1 MYGALSDP
9 PHKEH
14 VAGSVVWLHLLMY
27 CTRPIPSRHIWHE
40 PKLTIELGMSSG
52 PCSSLLCG
60 RVALYC
66 TLRHIMQFLPELV
79 KQCICVSLTK
89 VMVGAHIG
97 SLPLLPNSIDKKQA
111 LQKPVC

>member
-1 MYGALSDP
+1 
-9 PHKEH
+9 
-14 VAGSVVWLHLLMY
+14 
-27 CTRPIPSRHIWHE
+27 
-40 PKLTIELGMSSG
+40 
-52 PCSSLLCG
+52 
-60 RVALYC
+60 
-66 TLRHIMQFLPELV
+66 MQFLPELV